1 MKNANKDWQTITDFR
16 RHQIWLSEMTYE
28 VCHIP
33 TGKTRIFKT
42 VQPPNSAGE
51 FCAYDMFVKAPNRD
65 DFENRQQYWDVYV
78 EYVKQNCKPVTEF
91 KVRYN
96 PKKIEKLEKIIDIIQ
111 VGDYVNFGSSRRY
124 KWRKVLN
131 LEFDYSFT
139 AFSQYSKTPNDE
151 GLVLNASVNSLL
163 TTKEIYRDGKKI
175 F

>member
-1 MKNANKDWQTITDFR
+1 MKNINKDWQTITDFR
-16 RHQIWLSEMTYE
+16 HNCIGLTEMTYE

-33 TGKTRIFKT
+33 PGKTCIFKS
-42 VQPPNSAGE
+42 VHPPNSSGE

-65 DFENRQQYWDVYV
+65 DFENWRQYWDVYTE
-78 EYVKQNCKPVTEF
+78 EYIKQNCKPAEEF

-96 PKKIEKLEKIIDIIQ
+96 PKKIAKLEKIIDTIQ
-111 VGDYVNFGSSRRY
+111 IGDYVNFGSSRRY

-131 LEFDYSFT
+131 LDFDSFK
-139 AFSQYSKTPNDE
+139 AFSQCSKTPNDD
-151 GLVLNASVNSLL
+151 GLVLHSSENSLL